1 MKRLTKITLCLLV
14 ALSLAACGQKTE
26 KSKQNGNSGAEDAMQ
41 FPVATSFAE
50 TKKGGS
56 IKVALETDTP
66 FTGIFSD
73 ELADSTTDAT
83 LAQFGSESL
92 FDTDNSY
99 NITDSGAASFSLDRQ
114 AKQITIN
121 IKKGV
126 KWSDGKQVVAK
137 DVEYAYEVI
146 ANKATKSSNY
156 TSSLQDVV
164 GLKEYHDGKDKTI
177 SGIEMP
183 DGENG
188 RKVVIHFKEMHPGM
202 LKSGNGYFWESA
214 LPYHYLKNVP
224 FSKLRTCIEIRK
236 KPVYFGPYKVQSIE
250 AGQKVV
256 WTRNEYYWRGTPSLS
271 KITISIISPKSVSTA
286 IKERTYDIIEV
297 VNSQWQQI
305 RTTKNYRFVAT
316 IPLSYNYLGF
326 KLGKWDEKTNSVK
339 MNKNSKMANKSLRQA
354 IGYAMNVTQIQR
366 KYTSGLTFRIKSLIP
381 SQFGDYYDDKS
392 KGYPYNP
399 AKAKKL
405 LDKAGYKLR
414 SGEKYRRDPQGHK
427 LVIHLAAMTGD
438 ASQSKIINNYIKKW
452 KEIGLNVKLTT
463 GHLLEFNTFYNLL
476 FQDDSQVDMFIAGW
490 TLNNEPSQNGIYG
503 AGTQYNL
510 ERFATK
516 TNTQLLKAMDSDAA
530 FNINYRIKVFKK
542 WQRYMQEQ
550 AFVIPLTSSYKITA
564 INKQLVNL
572 SYEPAEMN
580 NSHPL
585 WYKIGYKK

>member
-41 FPVATSFAE
+41 FPVATSFAK

-146 ANKATKSSNY
+146 ANKATKSSHY

-236 KPVYFGPYKVQSIE
+236 KPVYFGP
-250 AGQKVV
+250 
-256 WTRNEYYWRGTPSLS
+256 TRSRAL
-271 KITISIISPKSVSTA
+271 KRA
-286 IKERTYDIIEV
+286 R
-297 VNSQWQQI
+297 
-305 RTTKNYRFVAT
+305 RRFG
-316 IPLSYNYLGF
+316 P
-326 KLGKWDEKTNSVK
+326 
-339 MNKNSKMANKSLRQA
+339 
-354 IGYAMNVTQIQR
+354 AMN
-366 KYTSGLTFRIKSLIP
+366 
-381 SQFGDYYDDKS
+381 
-392 KGYPYNP
+392 
-399 AKAKKL
+399 
-405 LDKAGYKLR
+405 
-414 SGEKYRRDPQGHK
+414 
-427 LVIHLAAMTGD
+427 
-438 ASQSKIINNYIKKW
+438 
-452 KEIGLNVKLTT
+452 TT
-463 GHLLEFNTFYNLL
+463 GGGRR
-476 FQDDSQVDMFIAGW
+476 A
-490 TLNNEPSQNGIYG
+490 
-503 AGTQYNL
+503 
-510 ERFATK
+510 
-516 TNTQLLKAMDSDAA
+516 
-530 FNINYRIKVFKK
+530 
-542 WQRYMQEQ
+542 
-550 AFVIPLTSSYKITA
+550 
-564 INKQLVNL
+564 
-572 SYEPAEMN
+572 
-580 NSHPL
+580 
-585 WYKIGYKK
+585 

>member
-1 MKRLTKITLCLLV
+1 
-14 ALSLAACGQKTE
+14 
-26 KSKQNGNSGAEDAMQ
+26 
-41 FPVATSFAE
+41 
-50 TKKGGS
+50 
-56 IKVALETDTP
+56 
-66 FTGIFSD
+66 
-73 ELADSTTDAT
+73 
-83 LAQFGSESL
+83 
-92 FDTDNSY
+92 
-99 NITDSGAASFSLDRQ
+99 
-114 AKQITIN
+114 
-121 IKKGV
+121 
-126 KWSDGKQVVAK
+126 
-137 DVEYAYEVI
+137 
-146 ANKATKSSNY
+146 
-156 TSSLQDVV
+156 
-164 GLKEYHDGKDKTI
+164 
-177 SGIEMP
+177 
-183 DGENG
+183 
-188 RKVVIHFKEMHPGM
+188 
-202 LKSGNGYFWESA
+202 
-214 LPYHYLKNVP
+214 
-224 FSKLRTCIEIRK
+224 
-236 KPVYFGPYKVQSIE
+236 
-250 AGQKVV
+250 
-256 WTRNEYYWRGTPSLS
+256 
-271 KITISIISPKSVSTA
+271 
-286 IKERTYDIIEV
+286 
-297 VNSQWQQI
+297 
-305 RTTKNYRFVAT
+305 
-316 IPLSYNYLGF
+316 
-326 KLGKWDEKTNSVK
+326 

-354 IGYAMNVTQIQR
+354 VGYAMNVTQIQR

-516 TNTQLLKAMDSDAA
+516 TNTQLLEAMDSDAA

>member
-1 MKRLTKITLCLLV
+1 MKRLTKIALCLLV
-14 ALSLAACGQKTE
+14 ALSLAACGQKSE
-26 KSKQNGNSGAEDAMQ
+26 KSKKNDNSGAEDAMQ
-41 FPVATSFAE
+41 FPVATSFAKTE
-50 TKKGGS
+50 KGGS

-126 KWSDGKQVVAK
+126 KWSDGKQVTAK
-137 DVEYAYEVI
+137 DVEYSYEII
-146 ANKATKSSNY
+146 ANKASQSSRY
-156 TSSLQDVV
+156 TSSLADIV
-164 GLKEYHDGKDKTI
+164 GLEEYHEGKSKKI

-188 RKVVIHFKEMHPGM
+188 RKVVLHFKEMKPGM
-202 LKSGNGYFWESA
+202 TQSGNGFFWEA
-214 LPYHYLKNVP
+214 AAPYHYLKDVP
-224 FSKLRTCIEIRK
+224 FSKLQSSDKVRK
-236 KPVYFGPYKVQSIE
+236 NPLFFGAYKLSKLVRGQSATWVRNPY
-250 AGQKVV
+250 
-256 WTRNEYYWRGTPSLS
+256 YYRGKAKLD
-271 KITISIISPKSVSTA
+271 KITISVISPNSASQSIKSKKFDV
-286 IKERTYDIIEV
+286 IEV

-476 FQDDSQVDMFIAGW
+476 FQDDSQVDIFIAGW

-516 TNTQLLKAMDSDAA
+516 TNTRLLEAMDSDAA
-530 FNINYRIKVFKK
+530 FNINYRIKVFKE